1 MKRLIF
7 LIAAATAIMACNSNS
22 GDNKTGEAPLSDSL
36 KQVALKDSSN
46 FTTISWTDSTFRDLG
61 NVKEGQTV
69 EIPFVVQ
76 NTGDKPLIITS
87 VQPGCGCTVAE
98 KPEKPILPGK
108 EDKIVAKFNSTG
120 QSEGA
125 HTKTV
130 TVTANTKPFTQHT
143 LSFRVNVTK

>member
-7 LIAAATAIMACNSNS
+7 LISAATTIIACNSNGNS
-22 GDNKTGEAPLSDSL
+22 KNAETPLSDSL

-46 FTTISWTDSTFRDLG
+46 FTTISWADSTFKDLG
-61 NVKEGQTV
+61 DVKEGQTV

-76 NTGDKPLIITS
+76 NTGDKPLIISS

-98 KPEKPILPGK
+98 KPEQPVLPGK
-108 EDKIVAKFNSTG
+108 EEKIVAKFNSTG